1 MRFVSI
7 FALILAAIGIYPLV
21 AQDAPEAV
29 ETTTE
34 ATEPSSEPAPVPEI
48 TEQDLGDW
56 MDGRMTFAVEHGQ
69 IAGAVVTVV
78 KDGEILL
85 ERGYGYA
92 DQANRT
98 PVDPATTLFR
108 TGSVSKLITW
118 TAVMQQ
124 VEAGRIDLDADVNT
138 YLDFEI
144 PPFNGQPITMRQI
157 MTHTPGFEEAVRYM
171 MVTDPEELLT
181 LEDYAKRATPARV
194 FAPGTT
200 PAYSNYATALA
211 GYIVER
217 VSGQSFDDYTDQNIF
232 APLGMEYSTMRQ
244 PLPDNLAPHMSLG
257 YPTVRDEPKP
267 FEIVQPA
274 PAGSQSASGRAMAK
288 FMIAHLNQG
297 EGLMSPETARMMHDY
312 RAPGFERGD
321 RHALGFYE
329 ENTNG
334 RRVIAHGGDTQLF
347 HSGLWLFEEEKV
359 GIFVSVNSTGG
370 SGATSALRL
379 GLLRGFADR
388 YFPETRK
395 FEPVDEETAREHAQ
409 MLAGTYTSARGSY
422 TSFLR
427 LEDLLGPTVIAVG
440 PDGKITVPGFD
451 GYNVGARDWV
461 EVESFFWRDMNSG
474 ETLVADVK
482 DGVVTRFSLGSL
494 APVMV
499 YNRTPTGINSA
510 WLLPAFIG
518 ALLLAFLTV
527 LLWPINT
534 WVRRSYG
541 ASIAL
546 SGKPLKAYRWSRGFA
561 LLVVLTVTGWLA
573 FLITASADFTLLGGS
588 LDLPLQVLRT
598 VTPIAAL
605 GLFGTA
611 AWYLYLRVTQG
622 RRWPGIAGAALLTLA
637 GLVFIWVT
645 YQYNLYGYSLTY

>member
-1 MRFVSI
+1 MRFLSI
-7 FALILAAIGIYPLV
+7 FALILAALGLYPLV
-21 AQDAPEAV
+21 AQEAPEAV
-29 ETTTE
+29 ETATE
-34 ATEPSSEPAPVPEI
+34 AVEPSSEPAPVPEI

-56 MDGRMTFAVEHGQ
+56 LDGRMTFAVEHGQ

-92 DQANRT
+92 DVANRT

-108 TGSVSKLITW
+108 TGSIAKLMTW

-144 PPFNGQPITMRQI
+144 PPFDGEPITMRHI
-157 MTHTPGFEEAVRYM
+157 MTHTPGFEEALRYM
-171 MVTDPEELLT
+171 MVTDPEELLS
-181 LEDYAKRATPARV
+181 LEDYSKRALPTRV
-194 FAPGTT
+194 FAPGST

-211 GYIVER
+211 GYVVER
-217 VSGQSFDDYTDQNIF
+217 VSGQSFDDYVDQNIF

-257 YPTVRDEPKP
+257 YPNVQDEPKP
-267 FEIVQPA
+267 FEIVMPA

-288 FMIAHLNQG
+288 FMIAHLNDG
-297 EGLMSPETARMMHDY
+297 EGLMSPETASMMHDY

-329 ENTNG
+329 EITNG

-347 HSGLWLFEEEKV
+347 HSGLWLFEEENV
-359 GIFVSVNSTGG
+359 GIFVSANS
-370 SGATSALRL
+370 SGASGAISALRF

-388 YFPETRK
+388 YFPETRT
-395 FEPVDEETAREHAQ
+395 FEPVDEETAREHAK

-427 LEDLLGPTVIAVG
+427 LLDLLDPMVVTA
-440 PDGKITVPGFD
+440 DSEGKIGVPGFD
-451 GYNVGARDWV
+451 GYSVGARDWV
-461 EVESFFWRDMNSG
+461 EVEPFFWRDMNSG
-474 ETLVADVK
+474 ETLVADVV
-482 DGVVTRFSLGSL
+482 DGVVTRVSLGSL

-499 YNRTPTGINSA
+499 YNRTPMGTNSA
-510 WLLPAFIG
+510 WLLPAFIVS
-518 ALLLAFLTV
+518 LLLVFLAV
-527 LLWPINT
+527 LLWPINA

-546 SGKPLKAYRWSRGFA
+546 SGRPLKAYRWSRGFA
-561 LLVVLTVTGWLA
+561 LLAVLTVVGWLA
-573 FLITASADFTLLGGS
+573 FLATASANFTLLGGA
-588 LDLPLQVLRT
+588 LDLPLQLLRT

-605 GLFGTA
+605 GLLGTA
-611 AWYLYLRVTQG
+611 AWYLYVRVTQD
-622 RRWPGIAGAALLTLA
+622 RRWPGIVGAVLLTLA
-637 GLVFIWVT
+637 GLVFVWVM